1 MTRLCVPVLVSSADQ
16 ARRDA
21 LVAVEHGAD
30 LIELRLDALPPESLD
45 GECFECKQLV
55 GLIRDLRAQNVSCIL
70 TFRHINEGGRSDTDD
85 ETRFE
90 QLAAIVHE
98 VSAWV
103 DLEWRPMSR
112 SGGWPM
118 VFLDLAGE
126 GQKGTRFITSAH
138 DFEGRPSD
146 LLSLYAEMSQSRA
159 DVVKLAWRARSLRD
173 NVEAFELLREAAK
186 PTIAICMGEAGLPS
200 RVLAK
205 KFGAYLSF
213 AAAPDGTTTAD
224 GQLPVDVMKRLYRW
238 DAINRGT
245 RVYGVVAHPVA
256 HSRSPHVHNA
266 AFTAADFDG
275 VYLPLLVQPGYESF
289 KAFMETWLTFVP
301 LDLSGLSITLPHKE
315 NALRYA
321 REKGAQ
327 IDELAERVGAVN
339 TMIIDRDEEGP
350 KLRAS
355 NTDFG
360 AMLATVTETLKI
372 KRDALNGMSVGIIGA
387 GGTGRT
393 AVAAFASAGAEV
405 TVYNRTRG
413 RADELASE
421 FDGTAGASVQSAAL
435 GDARNGKHRVWINTT
450 SVGMAPDVEANP
462 LGDALPNLN
471 GDSLVFDTIYNPTE
485 TDLLRR
491 AREAD
496 ARTVNGEL
504 MFLHQA
510 AAQFELWARQPAPLD
525 VMRKAFRA

>member
-1 MTRLCVPVLVSSADQ
+1 MTRLCVPILVSSADQ
-16 ARRDA
+16 TRRDA
-21 LVAVEHGAD
+21 LLAVEHGAD
-30 LIELRLDALPPESLD
+30 MIELRLDALPPESFN

-55 GLIRDLRAQNVSCIL
+55 GLIRDLREQNVSCIL
-70 TFRHINEGGRSDTDD
+70 TFRHVNEGGRSDADD

-90 QLAAIVHE
+90 QLASIVHE

-126 GQKGTRFITSAH
+126 GPKGTRFITSAH
-138 DFEGRPSD
+138 DFEGRPND
-146 LLSLYAEMSQSRA
+146 LISLFAEMSQSRA

-186 PTIAICMGEAGLPS
+186 PTITICMGEAGLPS
-200 RVLAK
+200 RILAK

-213 AAAPDGTTTAD
+213 AAAPDGTATAD
-224 GQLPVDVMKRLYRW
+224 GQIPVDVMKRRYRW

-245 RVYGVVAHPVA
+245 RVYGVVAHPVN

-266 AFTAADFDG
+266 AFSAVDFDG

-289 KAFMETWLTFVP
+289 KAFMETWLTFAP

-315 NALRYA
+315 NALRYV
-321 REKGAQ
+321 RERGGQVDA
-327 IDELAERVGAVN
+327 LAERVGAVN
-339 TMIIDRDEEGP
+339 TLVIERDEEGP
-350 KLRAS
+350 KLRAA

-360 AMLATVTETLKI
+360 AMLATVTETLKLR
-372 KRDALNGMSVGIIGA
+372 RDDLNGMSIGIIGA

-393 AVAAFASAGAEV
+393 AVAAFASAGADV
-405 TVYNRTRG
+405 TIYNRTRG

-421 FDGTAGASVQSAAL
+421 FDGTAGANVQSAAL
-435 GDARNGKHRVWINTT
+435 GDARKGEHRVWINTT
-450 SVGMAPDVEANP
+450 SVGMAPDIEATP
-462 LGDALPNLN
+462 LGDTLLRFDA
-471 GDSLVFDTIYNPTE
+471 GSLVFDTIYNPGE
-485 TDLLRR
+485 TMLLRR
-491 AREAD
+491 AREAG
-496 ARTVNGEL
+496 AKTVNGEL

-510 AAQFELWARQPAPLD
+510 AAQFELWTRQPAPLD